1 MLPLGLMPTT
11 AGGAD
16 ASAASAASPFQMLL
30 NLQQT
35 AGMVPGMPFDPMAF
49 PPGAV
54 PQPAGLMA
62 PPVVASE
69 EARAREPPPAAA
81 VGAGPRETAPGDP
94 KPDDLDE
101 GDEKAS
107 KDRGKGT
114 EPEGRDMIEYEGAP
128 PPDDVDPAPVLSEA
142 AQQTASRGRGMEPPD
157 TVAGYRRD
165 DLLRSKLRKPKVSV
179 RKLGQYVR
187 WLNTTRVWPSA
198 IEVSSL
204 HGEMRNGLLLCKLMK
219 ELVPKTEYK
228 GLNDRPLSQR
238 PAIAN
243 LEQALSVIWT
253 SRRVNNTRVPSA
265 LDVYTGKQEKIA
277 MLVQEIFEVYVMR
290 DLRAPANMS
299 SMLEW
304 FDGVLAQYDRPL
316 PASSLKPPFSNL
328 WEAFRSGVNLF
339 LVVLH
344 FTGQLATAVATNGD
358 ALRADPAASEVV
370 VDSAR
375 IVANPTELAQ
385 AAHNTEEVFALLRAC
400 GIDLLWTAEDW
411 VSFPDDDFVV
421 LQLHRVFS
429 HFRDRK
435 CALQDASTSDDSKVS
450 RDIVDALRFQDCTGA
465 SPVASTD
472 ATGDTLL
479 GRTMLS
485 PNKVREQVT
494 IDTPAAQPRRGEWNT
509 STVLEERAKGAF
521 PTPNEANGSPRP
533 GPPKEG
539 SGSRSTPGMS
549 PRSPLSPR
557 KTPRATPTQPPS
569 LEALER
575 QQQQLLQQ
583 TQQSQREEVELEAR
597 FSALTLQ
604 ASVMSEAKYDA
615 HLKEL
620 EERKLELRTTQ
631 HNTNAR
637 LAEVADLM
645 ARARAGLFPK
655 TPPSARSTKSGAA
668 QQTPEELGKRAKA
681 LEKGW
686 IDHIGKWDTH
696 NALIGKTQ
704 RARTTPSQKGDDEAS
719 APSSMNGASDDHV
732 WECFKA
738 RLQKQQTHY
747 LASKDHAVKEHLER
761 LKEERSKSS
770 SNGPLVSLPQAQPTT
785 EPAAR
790 GPAAE
795 PGPESLVTEDQAAA
809 LREIRAAIRAEELRQ
824 MHAEEERR
832 WLVLF
837 QQQQRERQLGTV
849 GEESSQGN
857 RFAAGA
863 HSPKRGGVAGA
874 AEWLSGSRSMSL
886 KERNSE
892 RPFSFMLVRGDQVS
906 TDAVISKFF
915 AFRWQTEEGLAGG
928 YVSLAQVSE
937 IQFGRDPTVF
947 KIVLQARNPQAVRR
961 SGGLHEICIRA
972 PAKSEADEY
981 VKHLSALVNVPM
993 A

>member
-1 MLPLGLMPTT
+1 M
-11 AGGAD
+11 
-16 ASAASAASPFQMLL
+16 
-30 NLQQT
+30 
-35 AGMVPGMPFDPMAF
+35 
-49 PPGAV
+49 
-54 PQPAGLMA
+54 
-62 PPVVASE
+62 
-69 EARAREPPPAAA
+69 
-81 VGAGPRETAPGDP
+81 
-94 KPDDLDE
+94 
-101 GDEKAS
+101 
-107 KDRGKGT
+107 
-114 EPEGRDMIEYEGAP
+114 
-128 PPDDVDPAPVLSEA
+128 
-142 AQQTASRGRGMEPPD
+142 
-157 TVAGYRRD
+157 
-165 DLLRSKLRKPKVSV
+165 
-179 RKLGQYVR
+179 
-187 WLNTTRVWPSA
+187 
-198 IEVSSL
+198 
-204 HGEMRNGLLLCKLMK
+204 
-219 ELVPKTEYK
+219 
-228 GLNDRPLSQR
+228 
-238 PAIAN
+238 
-243 LEQALSVIWT
+243 IWT

-290 DLRAPANMS
+290 DLRAPLNMS

-304 FDGVLAQYDRPL
+304 FDGVLKQYDRPL

-328 WEAFRSGVNLF
+328 WEARSGVNLF

-358 ALRADPAASEVV
+358 SLRADPAAPEAV

-375 IVANPTELAQ
+375 IIANPTELAQ
-385 AAHNTEEVFALLRAC
+385 AVHNTEEVFALLRAC
-400 GIDLLWTAEDW
+400 GIDVLWTAEDW

-429 HFRDRK
+429 HPPRPQVRASRCVHDRRQQSEPRNRG
-435 CALQDASTSDDSKVS
+435 CAAIPRLHGRLAGGFDRRVCDA
-450 RDIVDALRFQDCTGA
+450 
-465 SPVASTD
+465 
-472 ATGDTLL
+472 L

-494 IDTPAAQPRRGEWNT
+494 TDTPAAQPRRGEWNT

-655 TPPSARSTKSGAA
+655 TPPSARCTKSGAA

-719 APSSMNGASDDHV
+719 APSSMNGASDAHV

-738 RLQKQQTHY
+738 RLQKQQTDY

-770 SNGPLVSLPQAQPTT
+770 SNGPLVSLPQAQPTA

-790 GPAAE
+790 GSAAG
-795 PGPESLVTEDQAAA
+795 PGPESQVTEDQAAA

-824 MHAEEERR
+824 MHTEEER
-832 WLVLF
+832 
-837 QQQQRERQLGTV
+837 
-849 GEESSQGN
+849 
-857 RFAAGA
+857 
-863 HSPKRGGVAGA
+863 VAGRVPA
-874 AEWLSGSRSMSL
+874 A
-886 KERNSE
+886 
-892 RPFSFMLVRGDQVS
+892 
-906 TDAVISKFF
+906 A
-915 AFRWQTEEGLAGG
+915 A
-928 YVSLAQVSE
+928 
-937 IQFGRDPTVF
+937 
-947 KIVLQARNPQAVRR
+947 
-961 SGGLHEICIRA
+961 RA
-972 PAKSEADEY
+972 PARGGRRGERSRQSICSWRALSEAQGRGRRCGM
-981 VKHLSALVNVPM
+981 AFRFAVNVPQG
-993 A
+993 AQLREAV